1 MIDLTKLP
9 FELPEEL
16 NLLRE
21 TTARFVQKE
30 LIPCE
35 KKLKDG
41 DPVPSHIV
49 QAFRELGFF
58 GITIP
63 QEYGGM
69 GMGILGYIVVQEELG
84 KTLDCFN
91 LLISGNNGIG
101 SLGIL
106 YFGSEE
112 QKKKYLPRMASGEV
126 ISAFAL
132 TEPGAGSDVQSIK
145 TRAERKGDVYVLN
158 GTKHFITRA
167 DIADV
172 FTVIA
177 VTDPQKKARGGF
189 TAFIVEKGMK
199 GFRVVRTHE
208 TMGSD
213 IVKQG
218 ELLFEDCEVPA
229 ENVIGKE
236 GDGFKVA
243 MSVLAEG
250 RLGIGARAVGASL
263 RFLEES
269 IKYSKERVQFNQP
282 ICEFQGIAW
291 MLAEMATS
299 ILAMRS
305 MLYSV
310 ALRRSRG
317 ENVVAEASMVKLFA
331 TETAWRIGDMALQ
344 IHGGYGYME
353 EYPIERLLRDIRS
366 MRIIEGTS
374 EIQKVVISRAL
385 LKD

>member
-1 MIDLTKLP
+1 MMDFKLP

-21 TTARFVQKE
+21 TTAKVVQKE
-30 LIPCE
+30 LVPLE

-41 DPVPSHIV
+41 DPIPSEVIKI
-49 QAFRELGFF
+49 FRELGFF

-69 GMGILGYIVVQEELG
+69 GLGILGYIVVQEELG

-112 QKKKYLPRMASGEV
+112 QKRKYLPRMASGEI

-132 TEPGAGSDVQSIK
+132 TEPGAGSDAQSIK
-145 TRAERKGDVYVLN
+145 TRAEKKGDFYILN

-189 TAFIVEKGMK
+189 SAFIVEKGMK
-199 GFRVVRTHE
+199 GFKITKTHE

-218 ELLFEDCEVPA
+218 ELVFEDCEVPA
-229 ENVIGKE
+229 ENLIGNE

-250 RLGIGARAVGASL
+250 RLGIGARAVGASIRL
-263 RFLEES
+263 FEEAV
-269 IKYSKERVQFNQP
+269 KYSKERVQFGQP
-282 ICEFQGIAW
+282 ICEFQGIRW
-291 MLAEMATS
+291 MLSEMATT
-299 ILAMRS
+299 ILAARS
-305 MLYSV
+305 MLYAV
-310 ALRRSRG
+310 ALRRHKG
-317 ENVVAEASMVKLFA
+317 EDVTAEASMVKLFA
-331 TETAWRIGDMALQ
+331 TENAWRIGDMALQ
-344 IHGGYGYME
+344 IFGGYGYMKD
-353 EYPIERLLRDIRS
+353 YPVERILRDIRS

-374 EIQKVVISRAL
+374 EIQKLVIARAI
-385 LKD
+385 LK

>member
-1 MIDLTKLP
+1 MIDFKLP

-16 NLLRE
+16 KLLRE
-21 TTARFVQKE
+21 TTAKIVQKE
-30 LIPCE
+30 LIPLE

-41 DPVPSHIV
+41 DKVPPEILKI
-49 QAFRELGFF
+49 FRELGFF
-58 GITIP
+58 GVTIP

-69 GMGILGYIVVQEELG
+69 GLGILGYIIVQEELG
-84 KTLDCFN
+84 KTLDAFN

-106 YFGSEE
+106 YFGSEG
-112 QKKKYLPRMASGEV
+112 QKKKYLPKLASGEI

-145 TRAERKGDVYVLN
+145 TRAERKGDFYILN

-177 VTDPQKKARGGF
+177 VTDHQKRAKGGF
-189 TAFIVEKGMK
+189 SAFIVEKGMK
-199 GFRVVRTHE
+199 GFRIARVHE

-218 ELLFEDCEVPA
+218 ELVFEDCEVPS
-229 ENVIGKE
+229 ENLIGKE

-250 RLGIGARAVGASL
+250 RLGIGARAVGASMRL
-263 RFLEES
+263 LDEAIR
-269 IKYSKERVQFNQP
+269 YSKERVQFSQP
-282 ICEFQGIAW
+282 ICEFQGIRW
-291 MLAEMATS
+291 MLSDMATS
-299 ILAMRS
+299 IFAARS
-305 MLYSV
+305 MLYCV
-310 ALRRSRG
+310 ALRRHKG
-317 ENVVAEASMVKLFA
+317 EDVVAEASMVKLFA
-331 TETAWRIGDMALQ
+331 TETAWKIGDMALQ
-344 IHGGYGYME
+344 IFGGYGYMKD
-353 EYPIERLLRDIRS
+353 YPIERILREIRG

-374 EIQKVVISRAL
+374 EIQKLVITRAL
-385 LKD
+385 LK

>member
-1 MIDLTKLP
+1 MIDFKIP

-21 TTARFVQKE
+21 TTQRIVQKE
-30 LIPCE
+30 LIPLE

-41 DPVPSHIV
+41 DRVPPEIV
-49 QAFRELGFF
+49 KMFRDLGFF

-69 GMGILGYIVVQEELG
+69 GLGILGYIIVQEELG
-84 KTLDCFN
+84 KTLDAFN

-101 SLGIL
+101 SLGVL

-112 QKKKYLPRMASGEV
+112 QKKKYLPKMASGEI

-132 TEPGAGSDVQSIK
+132 TEPGAGSDAQSIK
-145 TRAERKGDVYVLN
+145 TRAERKGDFYILN

-172 FTVIA
+172 STVIA
-177 VTDPQKKARGGF
+177 VTDPQKRARGGF
-189 TAFIVEKGMK
+189 SAFIVEKGMK
-199 GFRVVRTHE
+199 GFRIARTHE

-218 ELLFEDCEVPA
+218 ELVFEDCEVPA
-229 ENVIGKE
+229 ENLIGNE

-250 RLGIGARAVGASL
+250 RLGIGARAVGASIRL
-263 RFLEES
+263 LDEA
-269 IKYSKERVQFNQP
+269 IKYSKERVQFGQP
-282 ICEFQGIAW
+282 ICEFQGIRW
-291 MLAEMATS
+291 MLSDMATS

-305 MLYSV
+305 MLYCV
-310 ALRRSRG
+310 ALRRDKG
-317 ENVVAEASMVKLFA
+317 EDVTSEASMVKLFA
-331 TETAWRIGDMALQ
+331 TETAWRIADMALQ
-344 IHGGYGYME
+344 IFGGYGYMKD
-353 EYPIERLLRDIRS
+353 YPVERLLRDIRS

-374 EIQKVVISRAL
+374 EIQRLVIARTL
-385 LKD
+385 LK